1 MQIDITSNHQRSF
14 RKCGGVNHSLDF
26 TPNDGARG
34 GHSIALMGRLDFAH
48 LYFVYSHLTSL
59 RVATSTLLYIST
71 NDTRFSATQPFSSF
85 NLHTMTCR
93 DEFPTR
99 HNRASFLRTQ
109 RTLSNISDVWVQYRI
124 HRARRLQFIKT
135 RRKVR
140 VWKRDMRGFRRGC
153 RELLLK
159 YKTNPRAVT
168 AADWDTMTAGREK
181 KLQIT
186 YGKRYSADKW
196 PTVVPYLNL
205 IAYAEYCAARTAART
220 ARKARTEARLKKK
233 VAAASRKAETTEKHA
248 KAAEN
253 ERSAIEG
260 IPWRD
265 HIAMEAI
272 FKALEYKNKQMER
285 QLELLRRSRSNSTWV
300 SYEQWQA
307 AIEGTDALE
316 TDRTIAGYV
325 ELARRREMGEPCDGW
340 VFGRY
345 FGP

>member
-1 MQIDITSNHQRSF
+1 MISGAFESVVGRIIHSTSHLTNR
-14 RKCGGVNHSLDF
+14 
-26 TPNDGARG
+26 ARG
-34 GHSIALMGRLDFAH
+34 GYSFALMGRLDFAH
-48 LYFVYSHLTSL
+48 LYLFYAHSTSL
-59 RVATSTLLYIST
+59 RAATSTLVYISA
-71 NDTRFSATQPFSSF
+71 NDTIFFATQPFSSF

-124 HRARRLQFIKT
+124 HRAHRLQFLKT

-159 YKTNPRAVT
+159 YKANPRAVT
-168 AADWDTMTAGREK
+168 AEDWDTMTAGKEK
-181 KLQIT
+181 KLHIT

-196 PTVVPYLNL
+196 PTTVPYLNL
-205 IAYAEYCAARTAART
+205 IAYAEYCAARRAAR
-220 ARKARTEARLKKK
+220 AAQKARTEARLEKKA
-233 VAAASRKAETTEKHA
+233 AAASRKAETAAKHA
-248 KAAEN
+248 KVAEN
-253 ERSAIEG
+253 ERSTIDD
-260 IPWRD
+260 IQWRD
-265 HIAMEAI
+265 PIAMEAI
-272 FKALEYKNKQMER
+272 FKALEHKNKQMER
-285 QLELLRRSRSNSTWV
+285 QLELLRRSRSNPTWV

-307 AIEGTDALE
+307 AIEGTDALQ
-316 TDRTIAGYV
+316 TDWTTACYV

>member
-1 MQIDITSNHQRSF
+1 MQIDITSDHQRSF
-14 RKCGGVNHSLDF
+14 RKCGGVNYSLDF

-71 NDTRFSATQPFSSF
+71 NDTRFSATQAFSNF

-93 DEFPTR
+93 DEFPKR
-99 HNRASFLRTQ
+99 HIRASFLRTQ

-124 HRARRLQFIKT
+124 HRARRLQSLKT

-159 YKTNPRAVT
+159 YKANPRAVT
-168 AADWDTMTAGREK
+168 AEDWDTMTAGKEK

-196 PTVVPYLNL
+196 PTTVPYLNL
-205 IAYAEYCAARTAART
+205 IAYAEYCAAR
-220 ARKARTEARLKKK
+220 KARTEARLKEK
-233 VAAASRKAETTEKHA
+233 AEAASRKAETAAKHA

-253 ERSAIEG
+253 ARSTIND

-265 HIAMEAI
+265 PIAMEAI
-272 FKALEYKNKQMER
+272 LKALEHKNKQMER
-285 QLELLRRSRSNSTWV
+285 QLVLLHRSRSNPTWV